1 MVPRPLKIGLS
12 ARLMHAPPSELG
24 FRGKTLQYLEQ
35 SIAHWIMAHGAIAL
49 MIATLSE
56 TAEVSRRGISV
67 RSYVRELDGLVLQG
81 GADVSPR
88 SYGKQPMRA
97 DWAGD
102 IVRDRYEMELL
113 HEIMAQGKPVLGI
126 CRGAQLMSVGLGGT
140 LFQDI
145 ATQCP
150 QAIRHVDSDLY
161 DELHHEISFEPG
173 SRLAGLY
180 EGIGRAQVTSIHHQ
194 AVDRLGSD
202 LVVDARSSAD
212 GIVEAIRW
220 RGAGYAMGGQ
230 WHPEC
235 PGAARGVLDGAP
247 IVLDFV
253 AAAQRMREP
262 QGGRR
267 RAR

>member
-12 ARLMHAPPSELG
+12 ARLMHAPPRELG

-49 MIATLSE
+49 MIPTLG
-56 TAEVSRRGISV
+56 TNADVSRRGISV

-102 IVRDRYEMELL
+102 IERDRYEMELL
-113 HEIMAQGKPVLGI
+113 HEFMAQGKPVLGI
-126 CRGAQLMSVGLGGT
+126 CRGAQLMNVALGGT
-140 LFQDI
+140 LYQDI
-145 ATQCP
+145 ETQCP
-150 QAIRHVDSDLY
+150 RAIRHVDPDLY
-161 DELHHEISFEPG
+161 DGLYHEVRFEPG
-173 SRLAGLY
+173 SHLAELY
-180 EGIGRAQVTSIHHQ
+180 EGIGRARVTSIHHQ

-220 RGAGYAMGGQ
+220 RGAGYAVGVQ
-230 WHPEC
+230 WHPEFH
-235 PGAARGVLDGAP
+235 GTAHGLLDSAP
-247 IVLDFV
+247 IVLDFL

-262 QGGRR
+262 REG
-267 RAR
+267 